1 MRNVKRER
9 EREREREV
17 SSVHSNEEE
26 CIFPSKVKA
35 QDKLGTRHRPP
46 GAVPSIPRESELN
59 DVRYVL

>member
-1 MRNVKRER
+1 MLNAQGK
-9 EREREREV
+9 EREREV
-17 SSVHSNEEE
+17 SSKIEEE

-35 QDKLGTRHRPP
+35 QDKLGTRPRAP